1 MLRDGRNPVGMRV
14 QVDKA
19 GRDDQAARVDFA
31 RRSRSSC
38 IAGRD
43 QGGDFARGDRNV
55 GGESRRAAAVDNRAV
70 PDDQVVFH
78 SGPIVALIARQGKQ
92 VRRAIVE
99 APALFPA
106 AKAPFHQR
114 KHTIEKRRDAAGR
127 DTTTMDS
134 NFRPRPAEGI
144 EISEVAD
151 GFVIYDPKQDRVHYL
166 NQTAAV
172 ILELCNGQLTAD
184 ELAALIQEAYGLP
197 EPPAEEVADCVQRL
211 IEEGL
216 IN

>member
-1 MLRDGRNPVGMRV
+1 
-14 QVDKA
+14 
-19 GRDDQAARVDFA
+19 
-31 RRSRSSC
+31 
-38 IAGRD
+38 
-43 QGGDFARGDRNV
+43 
-55 GGESRRAAAVDNRAV
+55 
-70 PDDQVVFH
+70 
-78 SGPIVALIARQGKQ
+78 
-92 VRRAIVE
+92 
-99 APALFPA
+99 
-106 AKAPFHQR
+106 
-114 KHTIEKRRDAAGR
+114 
-127 DTTTMDS
+127 MDS

-172 ILELCNGQLTAD
+172 ILELCNGQLTAG
-184 ELAALIQEAYGLP
+184 ELASLVQEAYGLP